1 MLRKLIVCT
10 GAVAVLAAPVVQ
22 AQTAA
27 GSQPTHGQMDHG
39 QMDHSKTDH
48 SKMAGMS
55 GMQGD
60 AGYVA
65 MMIMHHE
72 QGSEMARVAA
82 DKGQRAEVKE
92 LASKILNGQQD
103 EKKELQQF
111 QTSSAQTTGTS
122 GHDMS
127 GMDHMSSMPEMKKG
141 QQDLER
147 LKKASGAEVDRLFLS
162 SMQAHHQVAIKMSQ
176 QAKPS
181 LKRDE
186 VKTFADKTIANQQQE
201 ITELKRLQ
209 GSTKRDSK

>member
-10 GAVAVLAAPVVQ
+10 GAVAVMALPVAAQ
-22 AQTAA
+22 AQTASE
-27 GSQPTHGQMDHG
+27 SQPSHDQM
-39 QMDHSKTDH
+39 DH

-60 AGYVA
+60 AGYVS
-65 MMIMHHE
+65 MMLMHHE
-72 QGSEMARVAA
+72 QGIEMARVAA
-82 DKGQRAEVKE
+82 DKGQGAEVKE

-111 QTSSAQTTGTS
+111 QTSSAQTTGTT
-122 GHDMS
+122 GHDVS
-127 GMDHMSSMPEMKKG
+127 GMHDMSSMPEMKKG

-147 LKKASGAEVDRLFLS
+147 LKKASGAEVDRLFLAW
-162 SMQAHHQVAIKMSQ
+162 MQVHHQTAIKMSQ

-186 VKTFADKTIANQQQE
+186 VKAFADKTIANQQQE

-209 GSTKRDSK
+209 GSTKGNSK